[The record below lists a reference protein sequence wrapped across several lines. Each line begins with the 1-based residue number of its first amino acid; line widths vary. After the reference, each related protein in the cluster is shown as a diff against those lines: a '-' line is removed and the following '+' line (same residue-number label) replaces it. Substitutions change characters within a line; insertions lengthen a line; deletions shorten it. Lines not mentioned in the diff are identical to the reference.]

1 MKQRLKSWL
10 TFLLSKVGAVPTP
23 MTDLAQVRQLLRQL
37 APVLTDKPLRRLG
50 PKADGGYLVPDDLR
64 GITACFSPGVND
76 VSGFEQDCAELG
88 MQVFL
93 ADKSVERPPTD
104 HSQFHFTQK
113 YIGASSGGDFM
124 TLQDWVRNSLPD
136 HTADLLLQMDI
147 EGYEY
152 PVLLSLP
159 ESLQQRFRI
168 IVVEFHQLD
177 LLWSRPFFQLASACF
192 EKLLK
197 THVCVHIHPNNC
209 FPLSKLNGVE
219 IPPLAEFT
227 FLRKDRVQSSRPAR
241 QFPHPLDQDNTG
253 NATVVLPQCWRA

>member
-1 MKQRLKSWL
+1 
-10 TFLLSKVGAVPTP
+10 
-23 MTDLAQVRQLLRQL
+23 MTDVAQVRHLLRQL

-50 PKADGGYLVPDDLR
+50 PKGDGGYLVPDDLH

-76 VSGFEQDCAELG
+76 VSGFEQACAELG

-93 ADKSVERPPTD
+93 ADKTVEKPPTD
-104 HSQFHFTQK
+104 HSRFHFTK
-113 YIGASSGGDFM
+113 KFIGASSSGDFM
-124 TLQDWVRNSLPD
+124 SLQDWVSDSLPG
-136 HTADLLLQMDI
+136 HQEDLLLQMDI

-159 ESLQQRFRI
+159 ESLQQRFRV

-177 LLWSRPFFQLASACF
+177 LLWSRPFFQLATAAF
-192 EKLLK
+192 EKLQK

-209 FPLSKLNGVE
+209 FPVSSLNGVE

-227 FLRKDRVQSSRPAR
+227 FLRKNRVQNSQPAI
-241 QFPHPLDQDNTG
+241 QFPHPLDQDNTS
-253 NATVVLPQCWRA
+253 NSSLALPECWYRH